1 MENQTPAQHEA
12 SKAKTKSGINKY
24 LWIIGAIVLLAVGAF
39 GAKAILSPIE
49 EYKVTLV
56 DAPKEASAGVNIA
69 FTWRVDGPPT
79 TITHT
84 AIHYG
89 SESTPGELKQDV
101 KPADTKYTDF
111 VKDFANGKYDIP
123 LQFIGNTVIPK
134 EGKYYFRVNA
144 LIKDKNY
151 WSDEYTMDIKPLDF
165 SVTLLNMPNEVSV
178 DKIFTVTWRVDG
190 PKNSIPSTA
199 AYYGLESTP
208 GTLDKTVKPSDTKY
222 TGYTKDFY
230 KGKYDVPLQFVANT
244 KVDEEGTYYMRIHA
258 EVDGKHY
265 WSPEV
270 TFTAKK
276 ETAATTTTTTR

>member
-12 SKAKTKSGINKY
+12 SKAKPSAGINKY

-56 DAPKEASAGVNIA
+56 DAPKEASAGNTIA

-84 AIHYG
+84 SIHYG
-89 SESTPGELKQDV
+89 TESNPGELKQEI

-134 EGKYYFRVNA
+134 TGKYYFRVHA

-151 WSDEYTMDIKPLDF
+151 WSDEYTMDVKPLEY
-165 SVTLLNMPNEVSV
+165 SVTLLNAANEVNV
-178 DKIFTVTWRVDG
+178 DKTFTITWRVDG
-190 PKNSIPSTA
+190 SPTTIPSTS

-230 KGKYDVPLQFVANT
+230 KGKFDVPLQFIGNT
-244 KVDEEGTYYMRIHA
+244 KVEEEGKYYMRIHA
-258 EVDGKHY
+258 EINGQHY
-265 WSPEV
+265 WTDEV

-276 ETAATTTTTTR
+276 